1 MTETMNKR
9 LVLIVGESGMGKS
22 ASLQTLRNQ
31 ERVVYLNC
39 ESGKDLPFPNKFF
52 KVNISDPEII
62 PSIFD
67 VMNPGGEQNAN
78 FDTIVIDTLTFMMD
92 MYESVHVIGSA
103 NTMAAW
109 GNYNQFFKNLMQQK
123 VTPSDKAVL
132 FLAHTKEEYDEKA
145 MGFKRY
151 VPVKGALK
159 ERGIEAFF
167 SIVVAAKRMEM
178 KALEPYIEMQKAL
191 PEDQRLLRIT
201 EDDEDL
207 GYKHVFQT
215 RPTKQTTGDRIRAP
229 MGLFSKAQT
238 FMDNDS
244 QLLLDH
250 LRHYYNNN

>member
-1 MTETMNKR
+1 MTDNMNKR
-9 LVLIVGESGMGKS
+9 LVLIAGESGMGKS
-22 ASLQTLRNQ
+22 ASLMGLRNP

-39 ESGKDLPFPNKFF
+39 ESGKDLPFPNKFY
-52 KVNISDPEII
+52 KINVTDPELI
-62 PSIFD
+62 PQIFD
-67 VMNPGGEQNAN
+67 VMNPGGDQNAN

-92 MYESVHVIGSA
+92 MYESVHVIGSS

-109 GNYNQFFKNLMQQK
+109 GNYNQFFKNLMQDK
-123 VTPSDKAVL
+123 VASSDKAVL
-132 FLAHTKEEYDEKA
+132 FLAHTKEEYDEKL

-151 VPVKGALK
+151 VPVKGSLK

-178 KALEPYIEMQKAL
+178 KQLESYIELQKAL

-201 EDDEDL
+201 EEDEDL

-215 RPTKQTTGDRIRAP
+215 RPTKQTTGDRIRSP
-229 MGLFSKAQT
+229 MGLFSKGQT
-238 FMDNDS
+238 FMDNNA

-250 LRHYYNNN
+250 LHRYYNS